1 MCYCHCN
8 IYDIYDEGSK
18 YSDNSTIINDDFSL
32 DCRVSQ
38 VMSGIREL
46 SEGVLKYEGDMV
58 EFVDRLLFI
67 TASSTVFSDY
77 PTIQRFGN
85 NVLKPFAGL
94 EDLQYEMA
102 VTPDIA
108 QYLRGASRTTKT
120 RTRGRDNPAMI
131 G

>member
-1 MCYCHCN
+1 MTPTTKGVR
-8 IYDIYDEGSK
+8 IATTT
-18 YSDNSTIINDDFSL
+18 TIINVDFSRI
-32 DCRVSQ
+32 CRVSQ
-38 VMSGIREL
+38 VVSGIREL

-85 NVLKPFAGL
+85 NVLQPFAGL

-108 QYLRGASRTTKT
+108 QYLRGANSTTKT
-120 RTRGRDNPAMI
+120 GTHARDNPAMI